1 MSTISRTDLTR
12 ETSAEGSFVRQRS
25 AFRDWVSADGS
36 TGYRAE
42 PGRYHLYVSLACPWA
57 HRTIIVR
64 KLKGLEHVI
73 SLSVVDPL
81 RDERG
86 WRFGTG
92 AGSDGEP
99 DPVGDRAFLSEAY
112 FATDPAF
119 EGRVTT
125 PTLFDRDAGRVVSNE
140 SADILRMLN
149 TEFDEWGDASVDLYP
164 LELRPEIDALNE
176 RVYETVNNG
185 VYTSGFARS
194 QEAYEAAVLPLF
206 ATLDEL
212 EDRLSAQRYLAGERI
227 TEADWRLFVT
237 LVRFDAVYHYHFKC
251 NLRRLTDYPNLWGHT
266 RELFR
271 VPGVA
276 ETVNFDHIKRHYY
289 MTHDA
294 VNPTAIVPVGPELDF
309 SAPHGREHLPATAT
323 AAT

>member
-1 MSTISRTDLTR
+1 MSTAYRTDLTR
-12 ETSAEGSFVRQRS
+12 ETSAEGAFVRQRS
-25 AFRDWVSADGS
+25 GFRDWVSVDGS

-42 PGRYHLYVSLACPWA
+42 PARYHLYVSLACPWA

-92 AGSDGEP
+92 AGPDGEP
-99 DPVGDRAFLSEAY
+99 DPVAGRTFLSEAY

-125 PTLFDRDAGRVVSNE
+125 PTLWDRETGRVVSNE

-149 TEFDEWGDASVDLYP
+149 TEFDEWGDSSVDLYP
-164 LELRPEIDALNE
+164 LDLRPEIDAVNE

-185 VYTSGFARS
+185 VYRSGFART

-212 EDRLSAQRYLAGERI
+212 EERLSGQRYLAGERM

-251 NLRRLTDYPNLWGHT
+251 NLRRLTDYPNLSGHT
-266 RELFR
+266 RELFQ

-289 MTHDA
+289 MTHDS

-309 SAPHGREHLPATAT
+309 RAPHRREHLPVNA
-323 AAT
+323 